1 MDTVTRVTFP
11 AFSRMQ
17 DAKSDLERSV
27 TRSIF
32 FICLLVFPSLVGIV
46 ILSPILVAIIPK
58 YNQWV
63 PALIPIIFVSI
74 NFAFAAATTQLTNLL
89 NAIGKIRI
97 TFYLMIM
104 WTVLTW
110 VLIPYLAIKY
120 GVNGAAIGYSLVGA
134 SSVVAIFIAKKYVN
148 FSITDSMV
156 KPLLGALVMGAV
168 LLVLRKSLPV
178 NIYAMEMLT
187 VVGLAVYAGSMLSM
201 MGISLLED
209 AKASFKTIFSKRQK

>member
-1 MDTVTRVTFP
+1 
-11 AFSRMQ
+11 
-17 DAKSDLERSV
+17 
-27 TRSIF
+27 
-32 FICLLVFPSLVGIV
+32 
-46 ILSPILVAIIPK
+46 
-58 YNQWV
+58 
-63 PALIPIIFVSI
+63 
-74 NFAFAAATTQLTNLL
+74 
-89 NAIGKIRI
+89 
-97 TFYLMIM
+97 M